1 MSAQA
6 VRLLWERMEA
16 RDWEGVAAQL
26 HPDVVVDWPNT
37 AERMRGRENYVAV
50 QREYPEDWHVEV
62 LRIVDGGD
70 QVASEV
76 RVDHDGKQFY
86 ASSFFELADG
96 KIVAGGRVLVAGRT
110 GPGALVARRL
120 DGAALSGL
128 RFRHAQPADHARIV
142 AVLDEWWGGR
152 RMVDM
157 LPKLFFTHFRET
169 SFVAERD
176 GELAGF
182 LIGLLSQSEPEEAYV
197 HFVGVTRPSAG
208 PAWGASSTSASSP
221 LPGPRGGRA

>member
-50 QREYPEDWHVEV
+50 QREYPGDWHVEV

-96 KIVAGGRVLVAGRT
+96 KIVGAIEYWSRGEPDPAPSWRAGWT
-110 GPGALVARRL
+110 
-120 DGAALSGL
+120 
-128 RFRHAQPADHARIV
+128 
-142 AVLDEWWGGR
+142 
-152 RMVDM
+152 
-157 LPKLFFTHFRET
+157 
-169 SFVAERD
+169 
-176 GELAGF
+176 
-182 LIGLLSQSEPEEAYV
+182 EP
-197 HFVGVTRPSAG
+197 
-208 PAWGASSTSASSP
+208 
-221 LPGPRGGRA
+221 L